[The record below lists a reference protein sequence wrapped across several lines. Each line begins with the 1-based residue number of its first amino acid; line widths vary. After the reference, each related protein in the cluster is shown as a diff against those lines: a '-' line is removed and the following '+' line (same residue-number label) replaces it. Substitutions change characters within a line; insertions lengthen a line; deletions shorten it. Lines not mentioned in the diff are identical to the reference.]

1 MGLGLALNPVIAVKG
16 FVTERLALS
25 EQMDLKE
32 AIRSSYLA
40 QGLSEPQLES
50 LYALA
55 EWRSFKEGEEI
66 LRQFDESRDLM
77 ILAKGVA
84 HILTVVG
91 EPIGLIKPGMPM
103 GEISFLDGKSRSGTV
118 VAIEDCDVVV
128 FSAEPLMALLVAS
141 PEMSARCLR
150 NISRVLCARLRTANQ
165 NLAAL
170 MALDESEAGVPRW

>member
-1 MGLGLALNPVIAVKG
+1 MNAIRVGIK
-16 FVTERLALS
+16 
-25 EQMDLKE
+25 MDLKD

-40 QGLSEPQLES
+40 HGLSEAQLES

-55 EWRSFKEGEEI
+55 EWRSFKSGKEI

-77 ILAKGVA
+77 ILASGLA

-103 GEISFLDGKSRSGTV
+103 GEISFLDSKPRSGTV
-118 VAIEDCDVVV
+118 VAIEPCEIVV
-128 FSAEPLMALLVAS
+128 FKAEPLMQLLLSS
-141 PEMSARCLR
+141 PEMAARCLW

-170 MALDESEAGVPRW
+170 MALDESEVGHLKH